1 MSNWNRMK
9 NDRKDNE
16 CLNWNGK
23 AQENRGR
30 LGWVESHLMAATW
43 RVGSAFGCDCGSYF
57 FAFFAVSFWREMNR
71 LWLLQISFVPLWVLI
86 FNVGTSNLNLKKK
99 LKKILKKKWQKH
111 ANVIAI
117 ISGHLCQSD
126 GTHHFKVVAT
136 GDRTSRTWSTSY
148 MSLPLSLIENF
159 IKTEDIIDN

>member
-86 FNVGTSNLNLKKK
+86 FNVGTSNLNCKKK
-99 LKKILKKKWQKH
+99 NDKNMQTWMAIVLMSVMDLE
-111 ANVIAI
+111 IAI

-126 GTHHFKVVAT
+126 GTHHFKVVVT
-136 GDRTSRTWSTSY
+136 GDRTSRTWST
-148 MSLPLSLIENF
+148 F
-159 IKTEDIIDN
+159 IHEPTIKLDRKFH